1 MPLQPLYEKIKN
13 RATLLILSI
22 PFLLI
27 VLIFVYL
34 DPYPVAFPMDDTY
47 IHFVYAENLAEG
59 SGLYFS
65 FPDEV
70 GVGTTS
76 FLWVAMLAA
85 GARAGF
91 SIGVLAKV
99 MGALS
104 LLITALCSFTLLKRI
119 LKPGLAWLGALL
131 IVGSG
136 NLLWFSLS
144 GMETM
149 LFVAIG
155 FIALICYGQKRW
167 KLLGLFLGLLALT
180 RPEGIMLSGA
190 VVLVEIIRS
199 RKISSQVLIV
209 IGLCLVVAAP
219 WYLYIFSRTGHF
231 LPTSAVGKQLTHR
244 VGMQYVLDSRPGLA
258 WLGKIPALI
267 YLGSWVVY
275 ILEFVVGGLALPAP
289 YLPIATL
296 GEDLTYSFSIWA
308 LFSWGLVIGLLWRGF
323 RKLIQPQKWRSWIQD
338 PEVQPWLVFLLWVV
352 LHNLALMIWMPVPG
366 TASRYGA
373 INHVLLWCGL
383 VYGLA
388 TLVAHQRRF
397 LFLLVG
403 LLMIAGV
410 NTRYWDRVYQAN
422 LEHMREVRV
431 KAAHYIRDEIAP
443 GDLCAASD
451 VGAIRYFSERPII
464 DMGALVNPD
473 AGRWFSDRKISEY
486 LILQG
491 ARCLVV
497 PGRMNTQ
504 GEGWFDLLAIMGLS
518 GDSQIQLDQLA
529 LFEIDKDRWLL
540 GYLPT
545 SNYQASVV
553 VYRLEY

>member
-1 MPLQPLYEKIKN
+1 
-13 RATLLILSI
+13 
-22 PFLLI
+22 
-27 VLIFVYL
+27 
-34 DPYPVAFPMDDTY
+34 
-47 IHFVYAENLAEG
+47 
-59 SGLYFS
+59 
-65 FPDEV
+65 
-70 GVGTTS
+70 
-76 FLWVAMLAA
+76 
-85 GARAGF
+85 
-91 SIGVLAKV
+91 
-99 MGALS
+99 
-104 LLITALCSFTLLKRI
+104 
-119 LKPGLAWLGALL
+119 
-131 IVGSG
+131 
-136 NLLWFSLS
+136 
-144 GMETM
+144 
-149 LFVAIG
+149 
-155 FIALICYGQKRW
+155 
-167 KLLGLFLGLLALT
+167 
-180 RPEGIMLSGA
+180 
-190 VVLVEIIRS
+190 
-199 RKISSQVLIV
+199 
-209 IGLCLVVAAP
+209 
-219 WYLYIFSRTGHF
+219 
-231 LPTSAVGKQLTHR
+231 
-244 VGMQYVLDSRPGLA
+244 
-258 WLGKIPALI
+258 
-267 YLGSWVVY
+267 
-275 ILEFVVGGLALPAP
+275 
-289 YLPIATL
+289 
-296 GEDLTYSFSIWA
+296 
-308 LFSWGLVIGLLWRGF
+308 
-323 RKLIQPQKWRSWIQD
+323 
-338 PEVQPWLVFLLWVV
+338 VFLLWVV